1 MKEFMKKLRTK
12 VVVGLVGGSDFH
24 KIQEQMGGDD
34 GKVNSESIAVMID
47 IWWRIYINEL
57 LCRLTK
63 NL

>member
-12 VVVGLVGGSDFH
+12 VVIGLVGGSDFH

-47 IWWRIYINEL
+47 I
-57 LCRLTK
+57 
-63 NL
+63 